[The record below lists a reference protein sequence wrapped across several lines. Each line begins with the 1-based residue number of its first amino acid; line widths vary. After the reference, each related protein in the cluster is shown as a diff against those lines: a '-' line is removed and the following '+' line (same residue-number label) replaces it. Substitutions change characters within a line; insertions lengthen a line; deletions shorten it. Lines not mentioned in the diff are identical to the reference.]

1 MAAHSKRG
9 GSRFRSAFRYNSGMT
24 LLQLLLIVCSLQADP
39 APLTEERLK
48 AISRDAIVDVERT
61 SARRFVKPPRIKI
74 SGREEVEGILVE
86 EILPQLKV
94 MMPDAP
100 PENFP
105 AAARQQARM
114 FGALLVAKYSVRDD
128 CIHVIPETINR
139 LAELLQAPAFKS
151 EGTLRVIVTHELV
164 HALDGQTMK
173 VFDRI
178 PEAKT
183 STELE
188 IVNALLEGHA
198 QHLTRRIFA
207 ERKEVELFDG
217 YERLILAGAPG
228 QSEAEKALAALATQ
242 SLKFAYLDGRAFF
255 DGLAKSGKA
264 SFVADAFKNP
274 PKEKNGILHPER
286 FYDAPAAAGPVTDL
300 EPAFEAFAAPYKET
314 WSRNKSDIDESS
326 LRTAFGDFV
335 EAKAVDE
342 ALKTLVSARTIA
354 LTPKSA
360 PGSRLVILLLGE
372 HKDAAA
378 AVRFHDLSI
387 ALSRAKDERMKTGAI
402 RIVKSESETTKT
414 PAGHPLTLITK
425 TLAVPGQ
432 EVVVRTACSARG
444 GFNLEMIFSNA
455 ESTPEGIAGTV
466 DQLWSVL
473 KKKE

>member
-1 MAAHSKRG
+1 MYLPH
-9 GSRFRSAFRYNSGMT
+9 
-24 LLQLLLIVCSLQADP
+24 LLLILCSLQADP

-48 AISRDAIVDVERT
+48 AIARDAIVDVERA
-61 SARRFVKPPRIKI
+61 SSRRFVKPPRIKI
-74 SGREEVEGILVE
+74 SGHEEVEGLLVE
-86 EILPQLKV
+86 EILPQMKLLLP
-94 MMPDAP
+94 PDTP
-100 PENFP
+100 SENIP
-105 AAARQQARM
+105 TEARQQARM
-114 FGALLVAKYSVRDD
+114 FATLLVAKYSSRDD
-128 CIHVIPETINR
+128 CIHVMPETMSR
-139 LAELLQAPAFKS
+139 LAELLHAPAFKS
-151 EGTLRVIVTHELV
+151 EGTLRVVVTHELV

-173 VFDRI
+173 VFDKI

-183 STELE
+183 RTELE

-217 YERLILAGAPG
+217 YERLILAGPPG
-228 QSEAEKALAALATQ
+228 QSEAEKALATIATQ

-255 DGLAKSGKA
+255 DGLAKTGKA
-264 SFVADAFKNP
+264 SYIADAFKNP

-286 FYDAPAAAGPVTDL
+286 FYEPPAAAGPVTDV
-300 EPAFEAFAAPYKET
+300 EPVFEAFAAPYKEA

-326 LRTAFGDFV
+326 LRTVFGDFV
-335 EAKAVDE
+335 DAKAVDE

-354 LTPKSA
+354 LTPKAA
-360 PGSRLVILLLGE
+360 PGSRLAILLVGE

-378 AVRFHDLSI
+378 AERFRDLSI
-387 ALSRAKDERMKTGAI
+387 ALSRAKDERMKTGSI
-402 RIVKSESETTKT
+402 RIVKSETETIKT

-444 GFNLEMIFSNA
+444 GFNLEIIFSNA